1 MDRKAHVESSSSQN
15 VNQKVFGHIERGAGG
30 RGFRAV
36 STEGSSFFI
45 PRVVLERYGLAVG
58 QGLAEEEYL
67 RLEAES
73 QLIEVKQ
80 KAVDLLARRDHSAQE
95 LRQKLS
101 SRSFS
106 PGVIEAVI
114 EQLLGRGYLDD
125 HRFALSFIRQR
136 LSRKPESIPM
146 LTALLQNKGVN
157 QEIISQALEESDIDT
172 RDLARRA
179 VNRYRKR
186 GDSDKRLIQRLCAKG
201 FSYGEIKRALE
212 GQQKE

>member
-30 RGFRAV
+30 RGYRAV

-45 PRVVLERYGLAVG
+45 PKVILERYGLAVG
-58 QGLAEEEYL
+58 QDLTENEFYK
-67 RLEAES
+67 LEAES
-73 QLIEVKQ
+73 QLIEAKQ

-95 LRQKLS
+95 LSLKLS
-101 SRSFS
+101 SRSFP

-114 EQLLGRGYLDD
+114 DELQTRGYLDD

-157 QEIISQALEESDIDT
+157 QHIITEAIEESAID
-172 RDLARRA
+172 RHELARRA
-179 VNRYRKR
+179 IARYRKR
-186 GDSDKRLIQRLCAKG
+186 GDSDKRLTQRLCAKG

-212 GQQKE
+212 GEQ